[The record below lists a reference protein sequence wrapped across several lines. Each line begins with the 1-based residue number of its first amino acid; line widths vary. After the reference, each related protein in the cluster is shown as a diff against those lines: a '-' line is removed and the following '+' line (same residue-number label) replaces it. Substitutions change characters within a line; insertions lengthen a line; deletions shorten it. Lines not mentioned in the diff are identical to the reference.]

1 MTRLVARF
9 SALSLA
15 VFSLAGANG
24 PPGVWLD
31 VPFVKQEKNGCGAA
45 SISMVMQYWNREKS
59 RDQTLSARADPRVI
73 QQALY
78 SSEAKGIPAAAM
90 ERYFEEAGFVPFAFK
105 GEWID
110 LKNHLS
116 KGRPLIVC
124 LKGEGRRDPL
134 HYVVVSGLDW
144 QRDFIF
150 VNDPARRKLLR
161 LDRSLFEKSWEAAAN
176 WTLLVLP
183 KQGE

>member
-1 MTRLVARF
+1 MGRLVARLAAF
-9 SALSLA
+9 SLT

-31 VPFVKQEKNGCGAA
+31 VPFVKQAKDGCGAA
-45 SISMVMQYWNREKS
+45 SISMVMQYWNRDKS
-59 RDQTLSARADPRVI
+59 QTLSARADPRVI
-73 QQALY
+73 QHALY
-78 SSEAKGIPAAAM
+78 SRETKGVPATAM
-90 ERYFEEAGFVPFAFK
+90 ERYFEEAGFRTFAFR
-105 GEWID
+105 GEWLD
-110 LKNHLS
+110 LRNHLS

-144 QRDFIF
+144 QENFVL
-150 VNDPARRKLLR
+150 VNDPARRKLLKV
-161 LDRSLFEKSWEAAAN
+161 DRSLFEKSWEAAGN